1 MKRFLIGFLALS
13 ALFSACSRE
22 MKDPS
27 IQTVSGAVLESLDSA
42 PTLTLTDDDFAE
54 VNLTCDEELDECR
67 IYLGEAGEIGILRLD
82 EDGNAA
88 AVEQAVKEY
97 LDRESR
103 STTSLL
109 ELYPSEVL
117 EERLAHY
124 QGATVVHRGRYV
136 CYFALSR
143 EENEKA
149 KKAFLDAI

>member
-1 MKRFLIGFLALS
+1 MKRSLIVLLALM
-13 ALFSACSRE
+13 ALLVACERAP
-22 MKDPS
+22 KDIDIKTLGDTVMGALGDS
-27 IQTVSGAVLESLDSA
+27 IA
-42 PTLTLTDDDFAE
+42 LTLADDDFAE
-54 VNLTCDEELDECR
+54 VNLTCDDELGECR
-67 IYLGEAGEIGILRLD
+67 IYLGETGEVGLLRLC

-88 AVEQAVKEY
+88 TVEAAVKKY
-97 LDRESR
+97 LESEIR

-124 QGATVVHRGRYV
+124 QNATVLHRGRYV

-149 KKAFLDAI
+149 KKALLGAI